1 MNPASALRIDTLM
14 RTLQD
19 TIMPA
24 IRDDQPLAK
33 EQAGLMLGHLAALQQ
48 QANREHAVDDYSQ
61 RLLFKLADALLELGA
76 AEESVAGWLAELDV
90 ARKKLEVTAMGFHL
104 ERILACSDTSAAFK
118 RESTKALIQYAEA
131 HTNMGRAWFLPMGF
145 DGNPK
150 ELPTVDAL
158 LAE

>member
-1 MNPASALRIDTLM
+1 MNPSSALRIDTMM

-48 QANREHAVDDYSQ
+48 QANREHAVDDYCQ
-61 RLLFKLADALLELGA
+61 ALLLTLADEVLRLG
-76 AEESVAGWLAELDV
+76 AEESSIADLLASLDT
-90 ARKKLEVTAMGFHL
+90 ARKNGELIALGFHI
-104 ERILACSDTSAAFK
+104 ERILASSDTSAVFK
-118 RESTKALIQYAEA
+118 RESSKVAMQYAA
-131 HTNMGRAWFLPMGF
+131 DHTHMGRAWFLPMGF

-150 ELPTVDAL
+150 ALPTVAEL